1 MSDIDDRDPEICMAK
16 PLIEP
21 IAGIA
26 GQRKQN
32 QYQGSD
38 CRIAWQNPLKL
49 KALDYILKF
58 SQAGITT

>member
-16 PLIEP
+16 PLIQP
-21 IAGIA
+21 VAGIA

-38 CRIAWQNPLKL
+38 CRIFWGNSFKL
-49 KALDYILKF
+49 KALGYVLKF
-58 SQAGITT
+58 YQAGIFT